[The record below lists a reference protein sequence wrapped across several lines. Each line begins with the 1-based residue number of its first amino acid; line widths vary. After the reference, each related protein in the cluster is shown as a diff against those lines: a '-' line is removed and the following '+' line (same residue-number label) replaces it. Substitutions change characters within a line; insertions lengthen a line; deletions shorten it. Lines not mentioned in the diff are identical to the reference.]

1 MDSGTK
7 ETIAIASDHAG
18 FDLKSDLAE
27 YMEDSGYQILDLG
40 TNGSDSVDYPD
51 FAHALADAL
60 AQGKTI
66 KGVLV
71 CGSGIGISI
80 AANRHEGVRAALI
93 HDALGARMCRQHNNA
108 NVIVFGGRMIGP
120 ETAKDC
126 LGIFLNTEFEG
137 GRHARR
143 LEKLAPPQ

>member
-40 TNGSDSVDYPD
+40 TNGPDSVDYPD

-60 AQGKTI
+60 KQGKTI

-143 LEKLAPPQ
+143 LEKLALPQ

>member
-1 MDSGTK
+1 MDSGIK

>member
-40 TNGSDSVDYPD
+40 TNGPDSVDYPD

-60 AQGKTI
+60 EQGKTI

-108 NVIVFGGRMIGP
+108 NVIVFGGRMIGL

-143 LEKLAPPQ
+143 LEKLALPQ

>member
-60 AQGKTI
+60 KQGKTI

-143 LEKLAPPQ
+143 LEKLALPQ